1 MTDDNLIYAPFAG
14 IIPTPF
20 YAGEVAAPPYDVLSS
35 AEAKVRALGNA
46 YSFLHISKA
55 EIDFPGD
62 VSPYEDRVYDRAADN
77 FRRLLAE
84 GVLQQVDKPCY
95 YIYQMV
101 MGSHIQTGLAVAAS
115 VKAYDEGRIKRHE
128 LTRVAKENDR
138 VRRPSRQKRR
148 K

>member
-1 MTDDNLIYAPFAG
+1 MPPSPGLY
-14 IIPTPF
+14 PTPF

-101 MGSHIQTGLAVAAS
+101 MGSHIQTGWQSPPRSKLMTKGGLNATS
-115 VKAYDEGRIKRHE
+115 
-128 LTRVAKENDR
+128 
-138 VRRPSRQKRR
+138 
-148 K
+148 

>member
-84 GVLQQVDKPCY
+84 GVLQLLL
-95 YIYQMV
+95 YIPDGHGLPYPDRA
-101 MGSHIQTGLAVAAS
+101 GS
-115 VKAYDEGRIKRHE
+115 
-128 LTRVAKENDR
+128 
-138 VRRPSRQKRR
+138 RRLGQSL
-148 K
+148 

>member
-1 MTDDNLIYAPFAG
+1 MTDDDLIYAPFAG

-62 VSPYEDRVYDRAADN
+62 VSPYEDRVYGRAADN

-84 GVLQQVDKPCY
+84 GVLPAGRQTLLL
-95 YIYQMV
+95 YIPD
-101 MGSHIQTGLAVAAS
+101 GHGLPYPDRA
-115 VKAYDEGRIKRHE
+115 GRRC
-128 LTRVAKENDR
+128 LGQ
-138 VRRPSRQKRR
+138 SL
-148 K
+148 